1 MAALHTTWDLSS
13 SSPTQGWSL
22 HPLTLE
28 AWHLSS
34 WTAREVPSVLFRD
47 HLLSPCALPS
57 LSLGTRFFFLVH
69 TCACKHTQSDRRT
82 HRHPPPHPELKSLQV
97 KHWCILEDFS
107 NGLAESHMNNL
118 KWTAGA
124 PWLLCRVWNSGCG
137 PGHAA
142 SSFSL
147 PSSSSSFCPSPLGNK
162 TSSHSRIGRS
172 FWNEADTSLPAWFL
186 SSFYRAAVFPSWRM
200 TLSDPA
206 SPVPE
211 AAAPFLPVLLLLADW
226 NI

>member
-1 MAALHTTWDLSS
+1 MASPVSRLLLWWSLFCVLNLFIYSIVVIIIYSDSHFVYIIFIFIFNFVAALHTTWDLSS

-57 LSLGTRFFFLVH
+57 LSLGTRFFFLVSAYVRVQTH
-69 TCACKHTQSDRRT
+69 TVRQMHTQT
-82 HRHPPPHPELKSLQV
+82 PPPHPELKSLQV
-97 KHWCILEDFS
+97 KHWCVLEDFS
-107 NGLAESHMNNL
+107 NGLAEGHMNNL

-142 SSFSL
+142 PSFSL

-172 FWNEADTSLPAWFL
+172 F
-186 SSFYRAAVFPSWRM
+186 
-200 TLSDPA
+200 
-206 SPVPE
+206 
-211 AAAPFLPVLLLLADW
+211 
-226 NI
+226 

>member
-1 MAALHTTWDLSS
+1 MASPVSRLLLWWSLFCVLNLFIYSIVVIIIYSDSHFVYIIFIFIFNSMAALHTTWDLSS

-172 FWNEADTSLPAWFL
+172 F
-186 SSFYRAAVFPSWRM
+186 
-200 TLSDPA
+200 
-206 SPVPE
+206 
-211 AAAPFLPVLLLLADW
+211 
-226 NI
+226 